1 MRSTVPSPTPAAVA
15 RTPPLAGITAPS
27 PTADAT
33 VASTV
38 NRLPFTP
45 VAGAG
50 AYDGCVWEDAGDKVS
65 KPHGAI
71 MGNYQC
77 CNGAWIKGGCGGA
90 PTRTD

>member
-1 MRSTVPSPTPAAVA
+1 
-15 RTPPLAGITAPS
+15 
-27 PTADAT
+27 
-33 VASTV
+33 
-38 NRLPFTP
+38 